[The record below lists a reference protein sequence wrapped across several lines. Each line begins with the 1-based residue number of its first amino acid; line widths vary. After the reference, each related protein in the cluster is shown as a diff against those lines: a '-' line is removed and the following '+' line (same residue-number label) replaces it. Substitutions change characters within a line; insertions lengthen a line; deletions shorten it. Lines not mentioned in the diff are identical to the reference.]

1 MAISTLLSS
10 SLRMM
15 TPLLFA
21 ALGVLVTSKAGVVN
35 MGMEGNM
42 LFGAFISVY
51 FTYVTGNPLVGQIA
65 ALMFGMIYG
74 LVMSFFIIICKA
86 NHTVCGLGLNFVAQG
101 ATTVLLGTVWNTS
114 GISPSVTK
122 FPSFTMG
129 PLGLQSYNIIIVLL
143 LCALVWFTLG
153 RTNFGLRMRSVGE
166 NPAAADSVG
175 ISVGRYQLMAMII
188 AGALGGLAGSELAIG
203 QTGSFAKLMT
213 SSKGFLSF
221 SAVIFGGYGVI
232 GTILTTFVLGFLD
245 AFQMRAQTVFNI
257 PGQLLLML
265 PYLFTLI
272 ALIGVGNVK
281 KPAAMGKIY
290 ERGKF

>member
-213 SSKGFLSF
+213 SSKGFLSY
-221 SAVIFGGYGVI
+221 SA
-232 GTILTTFVLGFLD
+232 TEL
-245 AFQMRAQTVFNI
+245 
-257 PGQLLLML
+257 
-265 PYLFTLI
+265 
-272 ALIGVGNVK
+272 
-281 KPAAMGKIY
+281 
-290 ERGKF
+290 

>member
-213 SSKGFLSF
+213 SSKGFLSY

>member
-129 PLGLQSYNIIIVLL
+129 PLGLQSYNIM

-213 SSKGFLSF
+213 SSKGFLSY